1 MEPGWWPVAS
11 PPRATVLDP
20 IHGSIQV
27 SELEYTL
34 LQTPFLARLHGV
46 KQLGMIHLVYPQAKH
61 SRLEHSLG
69 VLHLTGY
76 AAEVLARRWP
86 CELML
91 CRERQV
97 KAFVTV
103 ARLSGL
109 LHDLGHPPFSHA
121 MEEALEYIIQGSPV
135 VLKAMPDLKKLGG
148 PLAGRIR
155 GYAERHDIA
164 RARPHEV
171 LTYAFTAE
179 LAKRAD
185 DYMSSYMPQTEIRA
199 GEALSTVLD
208 VLRAMW
214 GDCSRLDSLGS
225 GTSDISPQA
234 ILTIATL
241 ISNKVA
247 DTDRLDYIPRD
258 GYNTGVVFGSIDYE
272 RILKHLKVVNARGSD
287 DSALVK
293 LEVED
298 KGVPAIEDVY
308 DARFKMYRTVYYHHK
323 NVALTIALAL
333 AIAGVMDSWND
344 VALPQYQ
351 KLLGGPE
358 GLYDPE
364 RLADAIAKGAIAYD
378 DAEME
383 IMIRNLA
390 SRGSALEA
398 GGRAGPAARWARAL
412 MWDRRLLPVSMIKRP
427 ETFLYK
433 ILSRAGGLSGEDMDL
448 VTDALGSRIGAI
460 QADVSDIVARY
471 AKLSADDVEVV
482 VWYKPIAVMP
492 QDEEETRRPCSGV
505 LEVSGAGQS
514 AYLLAIARLAS
525 IPIIGVYVF
534 SHDESDHIKI
544 WGRRAE
550 IRRAVEERVASIL
563 AEAIREGR
571 REEKREIIP

>member
-20 IHGSIQV
+20 IHGSIQI

-46 KQLGMIHLVYPQAKH
+46 KQLGMVHLVYPQAKH

-76 AAEVLARRWP
+76 AAEVLARRWL
-86 CELML
+86 CELRL
-91 CRERQV
+91 CGERH
-97 KAFVTV
+97 ARNFVTV

-121 MEEALEYIIQGSPV
+121 MEEALEYILQGSEV
-135 VLKAMPDLKKLGG
+135 ALKPMPRLKKLSN
-148 PLAGRIR
+148 PLASKVRE
-155 GYAERHDIA
+155 YAERHGIG

-171 LTYAFTAE
+171 LTYAFAAKLAE
-179 LAKRAD
+179 
-185 DYMSSYMPQTEIRA
+185 RA
-199 GEALSTVLD
+199 GEYEASYRPRTDLSLEEALRVVLD
-208 VLRAMW
+208 VLRVMW
-214 GDCSRLDSLGS
+214 GDCDRPDSLGS
-225 GTSDISPQA
+225 AEHGISPQA
-234 ILTIATL
+234 VLAIATL

-272 RILKHLKVVNARGSD
+272 RILKHLKVVDPRDPENPV
-287 DSALVK
+287 LVR

-323 NVALTIALAL
+323 NIALTIALAL
-333 AIAGVMDSWND
+333 AIAGVMDSWNEA
-344 VALPQYQ
+344 ALPQYQ
-351 KLLGGPE
+351 ELLGGPV

-364 RLADAIAKGAIAYD
+364 RLADAVAEGAIAYN

-383 IMIRNLA
+383 VMIRNLA
-390 SRGSALEA
+390 AEA
-398 GGRAGPAARWARAL
+398 TTGGGGPGRSGPARWARAL
-412 MWDRRLLPVSMIKRP
+412 MWDRRLLPISMIKRP

-433 ILSRAGGLSGEDMDL
+433 ILRRAKVSQDGSIDSITE
-448 VTDALGSRIGAI
+448 ALGREIDSI
-460 QADVSDIVARY
+460 QTDVAEIVA
-471 AKLSADDVEVV
+471 KHTGLGVDEVDVV
-482 VWYKPIAVMP
+482 VWYKPIAVLP
-492 QDEEETRRPCSGV
+492 GDSEEARRPCSGV

-525 IPIIGVYVF
+525 MPIVGVYVF
-534 SHDESDHIKI
+534 SHDERSHIRI
-544 WGRRAE
+544 WSRRAE
-550 IRRAVEERVASIL
+550 LRRIVEERVASIL
-563 AEAIREGR
+563 AEALRNGGREAR
-571 REEKREIIP
+571 REAIS